1 MPLDSL
7 TYTDNGDID
16 LGGGITIG
24 QDENGTVGGGTFT
37 GSGDSFI
44 DKDGNI
50 LDSTGKVIKLA
61 SAVNGG
67 GGGGL
72 NLNGGLTA
80 SALAGLL
87 STYASQQG
95 VNKASDLL
103 NQYGGI
109 ALDKLSSSLTNQ
121 QNQYTANK
129 NDMTANTAAYQQGLT
144 NLYGEQQGIQKPYQ
158 ATGRNAL
165 STLGSLG
172 TGTYQTFDANGN
184 PTGTGT
190 GSGYLQHQFD
200 KNDLAAGLAPNYDF
214 MLQQGQMANQRA
226 ANMGGGGIGG
236 NALTGLNKF
245 TQDYAGNAYQNAFTN
260 YQNQRQNIFGNL
272 SKLADV
278 GQTANNQ
285 LLSAS
290 NTYGTNYGNSV
301 NSLNNALTS
310 ASNQMQTG
318 YGQYGTNTANLAT
331 GLGQAQAQNA
341 AAGAN
346 LNAGALQSIGNTALL
361 SGLLN
366 QRGSVS
372 GGGSA
377 SQGDGGIMDSLGV
390 SSKDLGAV
398 ATIASMF
405 SDERMKENIEFVEQ
419 TPNGIN
425 IYDFDYKPEFKDLA
439 GHGRFR
445 GVMAQEIEKF
455 IPSAVKTM
463 FNGYKAVD
471 YSIVFPE
478 VTYA

>member
-1 MPLDSL
+1 MAEYDPNSYFDA
-7 TYTDNGDID
+7 NGNLD
-16 LGGGITIG
+16 LGGGITINSDG
-24 QDENGTVGGGTFT
+24 SVGGGTFT

-44 DKDGNI
+44 DNNGNLLDSAGNI
-50 LDSTGKVIKLA
+50 IKTVA
-61 SAVNGG
+61 GG
-67 GGGGL
+67 SGNGGL
-72 NLNGGLTA
+72 NLNQGLTA

-87 STYASQQG
+87 GTYANQQG

-103 NQYGGI
+103 TQYGGI
-109 ALDKLSSSLTNQ
+109 ALDKLGSSLTNQ
-121 QNQYTANK
+121 QNQYAANA
-129 NDMTANTAAYQQGLT
+129 NDMKANTAAYQQGLT

-172 TGTYQTFDANGN
+172 TGAYQTFDENGN

-200 KNDLAAGLAPNYDF
+200 KNDLTNGLAPNYDF

-226 ANMGGGGIGG
+226 ANTAGGGLGG
-236 NALTGLNKF
+236 NALTGLNKY
-245 TQDYAGNAYQNAFTN
+245 TQDYAGNAYQNAFNN

-285 LLSAS
+285 LLNAS

-301 NSLNNALTS
+301 SSLNNALTS

-318 YGQYGTNTANLAT
+318 YGQNGTNVANLAT

-366 QRGSVS
+366 QKGSVANS
-372 GGGSA
+372 GGG
-377 SQGDGGIMDSLGV
+377 GGGGGGGLLSDLGI
-390 SSKDLGAV
+390 SNSDLGAV
-398 ATIASMF
+398 GSIASIF
-405 SDERMKENIEFVEQ
+405 SDKRMKENIEFVEQ

-425 IYDFDYKPEFKDLA
+425 IYDFDYKPEFKNLA

-471 YSIVFPE
+471 YSIIFPE

>member
-1 MPLDSL
+1 MPFDAWSSSDLN
-7 TYTDNGDID
+7 TDDNEIDLNNGDNYD
-16 LGGGITIG
+16 GVTIN
-24 QDENGTVGGGTFT
+24 DTFDPNGVTNNPLFNPSIPTQNS
-37 GSGDSFI
+37 GSGGS
-44 DKDGNI
+44 
-50 LDSTGKVIKLA
+50 
-61 SAVNGG
+61 
-67 GGGGL
+67 GGL
-72 NLNGGLTA
+72 NLNQGLTA
-80 SALAGLL
+80 TALAGLL
-87 STYASQQG
+87 STYASQNG
-95 VNKASDLL
+95 VNAAKDLITQYSDRASGTLRD
-103 NQYGGI
+103 
-109 ALDKLSSSLTNQ
+109 SLTAQ
-121 QNQYTANK
+121 QNLYN
-129 NDMTANTAAYQQGLT
+129 ANTSQMTGNTQAYQDQIKR
-144 NLYGEQQGIQKPYQ
+144 LYQEQQGIQRPYQ
-158 ATGRNAL
+158 ATGTSAL
-165 STLGSLG
+165 SDLGSLG
-172 TGTYQTFDANGN
+172 SGTYQMYDAQGN
-184 PTGTGT
+184 ATGTGT
-190 GSGYLQHQFD
+190 GSGYLTHQFD

-214 MLQQGQMANQRA
+214 MLGQGQMANQRA
-226 ANMGGGGIGG
+226 ANASGGGIGG

-290 NTYGTNYGNSV
+290 NTYGTNYGNSTA
-301 NSLNNALTS
+301 SLNNALAS
-310 ASNQMQTG
+310 AAGAMQTG
-318 YGQYGTNTANLAT
+318 YGNNATNTANLAT
-331 GLGQAQAQNA
+331 GTGSALASNA

-372 GGGSA
+372 SGGGGGS
-377 SQGDGGIMDSLGV
+377 SDDGFLGTGISNSDIST
-390 SSKDLGAV
+390 A
-398 ATIASMF
+398 ATIASFF